1 VGVVVSDKMDKT
13 IVVAVEN
20 FRRHRIYKKVLRRTA
35 RYKAHDAT
43 NDASVGDVVRIEES
57 RPLSRL
63 KRWRLAEVVERHEVA
78 ETKPVEIDQSVVE
91 ELEERHKQVVEQV
104 PATIEKDKTEV
115 AELEEVGEIAEATAP
130 DEEPG
135 AAGQHHA
142 QEPAEGSVEA
152 GNASAPEE
160 ETVRGEHAQD
170 PAEGS
175 VESIEG
181 EVGEP
186 EAADDEADKK

>member
-1 VGVVVSDKMDKT
+1 MVEQNAAQSRRKERVGVVVSDKMDKT

-43 NDASVGDVVRIEES
+43 NDASVGDVVRIQES

-63 KRWRLAEVVERHEVA
+63 KRWRLVEVVERHEVA

-91 ELEERHKQVVEQV
+91 ELEERHKQVVEQDV
-104 PATIEKDKTEV
+104 
-115 AELEEVGEIAEATAP
+115 AP
-130 DEEPG
+130 DEEV
-135 AAGQHHA
+135 AAPSEEVEEIGEIDEA
-142 QEPAEGSVEA
+142 ATAEG
-152 GNASAPEE
+152 APGG
-160 ETVRGEHAQD
+160 GEHAQD

-175 VESIEG
+175 VESVEG
-181 EVGEP
+181 AEESAT
-186 EAADDEADKK
+186 EADEAEEK